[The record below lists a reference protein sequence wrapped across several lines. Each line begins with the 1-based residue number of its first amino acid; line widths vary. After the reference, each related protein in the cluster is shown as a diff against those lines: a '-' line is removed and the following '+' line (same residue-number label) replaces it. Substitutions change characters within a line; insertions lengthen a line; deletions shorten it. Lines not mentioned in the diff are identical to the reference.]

1 MLLNSSEVFPHPILP
16 LNWTQVE
23 YCYYFNAVG
32 VLGQYYFRFLCSDSP
47 RYLSC
52 QIQKRSNYALWCWA
66 IWLVTFGVF
75 ILTIEDT
82 CWVFLS
88 GIGGR
93 TAINLCT
100 LIWQNYTYCN
110 RTLWC
115 WRSVQMTFAILAL
128 TPKRSAPQLS
138 PCRIDRL
145 QVEFSVDWWESL
157 SRVQLGGIKFEL
169 FAKKYTID
177 KRACYIL
184 ETPWACTSF
193 AQYLRCGWNS
203 FKSARRVTAV

>member
-1 MLLNSSEVFPHPILP
+1 MRLVSLVSTIFDFYALIP
-16 LNWTQVE
+16 L
-23 YCYYFNAVG
+23 G
-32 VLGQYYFRFLCSDSP
+32 
-47 RYLSC
+47 
-52 QIQKRSNYALWCWA
+52 IQKRSNYALWCWA

-100 LIWQNYTYCN
+100 LIWQNSTYCN
-110 RTLWC
+110 RTLRC

-145 QVEFSVDWWESL
+145 QVEFSVDWWERL

-169 FAKKYTID
+169 FAKKIYYRQKSMLHFGD
-177 KRACYIL
+177 SVGLHVLRAISSMWM
-184 ETPWACTSF
+184 EF
-193 AQYLRCGWNS
+193 I
-203 FKSARRVTAV
+203 